1 MQGKEGGR
9 SLRHPK
15 CSPFGLELA
24 GGQAAGG
31 STSGK
36 REEERKERQ
45 QKGGGGRA
53 VGKAEREALAGRP
66 HSSPPTP
73 AGGRHVGKARVWGS
87 GNLLQNFGP
96 GGHLPSPRLSFPT
109 SKVGVRYLVCRG
121 AITFVKRPG
130 TAEGLNKWLPLEQMP
145 NSKGF
150 GKVSVLGPIRR
161 GPLRTRG
168 DGLPSFY
175 SKAAPLVAH
184 SRCPAP
190 HPGH

>member
-1 MQGKEGGR
+1 MEAQAGNGKKKGR
-9 SLRHPK
+9 SDSR
-15 CSPFGLELA
+15 
-24 GGQAAGG
+24 
-31 STSGK
+31 
-36 REEERKERQ
+36 RW
-45 QKGGGGRA
+45 GGGRA

-87 GNLLQNFGP
+87 GNLLQDFGP

-168 DGLPSFY
+168 DGRPPGEKKRRFFFPLLGKQGSHGLSFGQNHQ
-175 SKAAPLVAH
+175 ARPETQECTDTQLTDAG
-184 SRCPAP
+184 R
-190 HPGH
+190 G